1 MWLKTNLNLLEQG
14 KAVANGNAVV
24 FLFYV
29 KENEGTS
36 LPSLP
41 MGMLQGENN
50 GKNLNFPTSIIAS

>member
-14 KAVANGNAVV
+14 KTVANGNAVV

-29 KENEGTS
+29 KENEGAS

-50 GKNLNFPTSIIAS
+50 GKI